1 MSNDTKWVIGV
12 VVSTAIALAG
22 LIVAQSSN
30 VNGRID
36 RLDERLRAVEI
47 GLAEVKV
54 LVSGGGQDRANG
66 GQSPTVT
73 LRPSGR

>member
-12 VVSTAIALAG
+12 VVGTAIALAG

-36 RLDERLRAVEI
+36 RLDDRLRAVEI

-54 LVSGGGQDRANG
+54 LISGGGQDRAND

-73 LRPSGR
+73 LRPGGR